1 MSEAKVEAG
10 RSVEERVALA
20 MPSFVV
26 RLLLTGLAR
35 LPPGAHLRRRVLKR
49 AYARGFEGINR
60 DDYEFALLFYEP
72 DVEIRLFGEVP
83 RALGLPESYHGH
95 QGGLDLWRDYKQ
107 DAGLRVTPEQII
119 DLGDRTA
126 LRVTA
131 VAVGRSSGVATTH
144 TSGHIV
150 YWSPHGMVAR
160 HDWYWA
166 WEDALATLERG
177 K

>member
-1 MSEAKVEAG
+1 MSEAKAEAG
-10 RSVEERVALA
+10 RSIEERVALA

-35 LPPGAHLRRRVLKR
+35 LPPGSHLRRRVFKR
-49 AYARGFEGINR
+49 NVARGFDATAR
-60 DDYEFALLFYEP
+60 DDYEFALLLYEP
-72 DVEIRLFGEVP
+72 DVELRLFGEVG
-83 RALGLPESYHGH
+83 RALGLAESYHGH
-95 QGGLDLWRDYKQ
+95 QGFLDFWRDYKQ
-107 DAGLRVTPEQII
+107 DAELRVKPEQII

-131 VAVGRSSGVATTH
+131 VAVGRSSGVVTRH

-150 YWSPHGMVAR
+150 YWSPRGMIAR

-166 WEDALATLERG
+166 WEDALATLERWT
-177 K
+177 